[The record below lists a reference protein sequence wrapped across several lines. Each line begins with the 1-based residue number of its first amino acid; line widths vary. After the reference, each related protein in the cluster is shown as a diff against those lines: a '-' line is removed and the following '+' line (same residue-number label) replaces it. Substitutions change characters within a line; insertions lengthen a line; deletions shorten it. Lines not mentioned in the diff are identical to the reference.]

1 MIIVQPASDRNGILH
16 PPSNYQKKDEKTT
29 NTAGQRVHDASK
41 SDTETKLEEQ
51 TTPIASTDNFN
62 VRKIDTK
69 KKNYKTSVIDGFY
82 DDRIDTL
89 ETQNNVKSVVE
100 DQPIDATTDS
110 ELSLKIGVAQCRN
123 TKQGAEY
130 ITDSLGYVCSIMH
143 VDPKTQCCKHIDDEQ
158 ARKDGLPPVERYSCS
173 TCHTNQCCSS
183 YEHCVSCCMDIEK
196 RDDLKRLFQQW
207 KDEKLFKGVKTV
219 FELCLLRCRT
229 TSKSVQNENRYKD
242 SRYRYC
248 YGSIN

>member
-1 MIIVQPASDRNGILH
+1 MELQIQQEKVLKKMNARFGLYLILVIALLSSLSLVLFVKYNSYKQQMIIVQPASDRNGILH

-158 ARKDGLPPVERYSCS
+158 ARKDG
-173 TCHTNQCCSS
+173 
-183 YEHCVSCCMDIEK
+183 
-196 RDDLKRLFQQW
+196 F
-207 KDEKLFKGVKTV
+207 
-219 FELCLLRCRT
+219 LL
-229 TSKSVQNENRYKD
+229 
-242 SRYRYC
+242 
-248 YGSIN
+248 